1 MRFAFP
7 DAAEAYQDFRSR
19 VWSDARPMVR
29 DDLVALESELELQ
42 ARWFGGEFGRR
53 FIGTDGERIEIVQFG
68 HWNRSAGPD
77 FTESA
82 VKIDGVLNSGAI
94 EIDSDV
100 RDWESHRHGV
110 NPEFEPVVL
119 HVFKD
124 GPSLDRFY
132 TRTNSHRKVVQL
144 QLPQY
149 AWSQGPPDFL
159 PEAFPGRC
167 VAPLSLMTDEEVE
180 LLLLCASQHRLLQK
194 RLRLNAMSASVSKDQ
209 ALYQAVAEA
218 LGFHQN
224 KTAMAILAQRC
235 PISELGEMNPLEREA
250 RLFGAAGFLDREVFD
265 EAADSNARRYLRELW
280 SCWWKMRDQIEPS
293 PSRAIPWRFAGS
305 RPGNHPQRRVGA
317 LAAIVGQWEEL
328 SSLWENPVNK
338 VEKFVNNSFN
348 NLRHPFWEH
357 HFTVRAK
364 PIEGRLRLLGQDRR
378 RDILGNV
385 LFPAL
390 MGEEPYRWD
399 EFRLLRSSNSNQKL
413 RRAGLRLFGKD
424 EKRGK
429 LFTSYYH
436 QQQGLLQIYQ
446 DFCLEDLSECD
457 QCPFPEQLSQWQHAQ
472 EGSLV
477 STQVSTQVST

>member
-159 PEAFPGRC
+159 PEAFHP
-167 VAPLSLMTDEEVE
+167 
-180 LLLLCASQHRLLQK
+180 
-194 RLRLNAMSASVSKDQ
+194 SV
-209 ALYQAVAEA
+209 
-218 LGFHQN
+218 
-224 KTAMAILAQRC
+224 
-235 PISELGEMNPLEREA
+235 
-250 RLFGAAGFLDREVFD
+250 
-265 EAADSNARRYLRELW
+265 
-280 SCWWKMRDQIEPS
+280 
-293 PSRAIPWRFAGS
+293 
-305 RPGNHPQRRVGA
+305 
-317 LAAIVGQWEEL
+317 
-328 SSLWENPVNK
+328 
-338 VEKFVNNSFN
+338 
-348 NLRHPFWEH
+348 
-357 HFTVRAK
+357 
-364 PIEGRLRLLGQDRR
+364 
-378 RDILGNV
+378 
-385 LFPAL
+385 
-390 MGEEPYRWD
+390 
-399 EFRLLRSSNSNQKL
+399 
-413 RRAGLRLFGKD
+413 
-424 EKRGK
+424 
-429 LFTSYYH
+429 
-436 QQQGLLQIYQ
+436 
-446 DFCLEDLSECD
+446 
-457 QCPFPEQLSQWQHAQ
+457 
-472 EGSLV
+472 
-477 STQVSTQVST
+477 